1 MRKDLSSLFTRWF
14 AAIAVTTMLFCGI
27 SCASTGSSPKEAEV
41 NFDTNALLG
50 TWFWNFGYDQDQ
62 LVNEQITFKKD
73 KTFELFHIQPGEWGE
88 WDNGVYSIINE
99 PKHGTTLLLNIKSFK
114 NAADAKWESTDVKL
128 YFGIDSFSPDHLLM
142 NRYRRDFT
150 AVGWTVQD
158 FDPGICNDF
167 HKVTDGTKENLIGK
181 WNFNKKS
188 RSVSWDESW
197 FFNEDNTIEVLTEE
211 DGNKE
216 VYKGTYAIEKAK
228 TGIVL
233 HQILTH
239 INENDNGFKA
249 LNPPMEFWYD
259 YKICNENLISVNTI
273 KNKIGGEEHAYTPNI
288 ENFYYRDIPLE
299 TVTYHWDNYTF
310 NDYYPAGTA
319 YETLEK
325 DKLYLF
331 NGVPQRLL
339 EQKLEGWYDNADLK
353 GEPVTKIA
361 ANDTNTHEYWAKWSL
376 FLNRSDW
383 IDGNTQEQVHNHEF
397 YMPGNLLFPYM
408 SYPKSLVE
416 SFPGKGDTVYV
427 LLSGKMSENFKGW
440 WGLRL
445 VDQSDGWFEI
455 ANDWHYA
462 EINKGEFSHLFELKF
477 FENARAQTPDK
488 IDFNLNY
495 YSDQL
500 DEPRTISD
508 FKFVVLEGNS
518 KDIIE
523 HTFNY
528 GGFTYTAKSIKNN
541 DYYLPSPKSF
551 QNVPWQMYNQ
561 EFVDWYDNPEF
572 KGNPVK
578 VLSAADNSKAKTF
591 YGKFN
596 LVFAPA
602 NSDLYSNTDF
612 FVKSVI
618 PDAKIN
624 PKAGDIVKVIVT
636 GTLSKDYEGRVCMD
650 LHNVAVDQNWV
661 FLGNDRHYIST
672 KDKKFETFF
681 EIKIEKDA
689 NFKTIDDSLFRLAL
703 NPEKE
708 GMVYKFSD
716 IHFEFADKDPFVKTE
731 AQTKHVSI
739 KPCPEGF
746 EVTVTKLDSDGGD
759 WQGNFDFNHNENV
772 YVPGTTVYGRYTNA
786 SISTNYLNEYKTVT
800 FIWPFCEKGKIYNFE
815 YTWTDSK
822 NKWHGENIKVL
833 ATTGSGEFNYKPLD
847 SIDISFDSN
856 KKETNLIVSNFT
868 IDNILKAV
876 GKHIDM
882 VDTVRVEFPF
892 ISGKND
898 WSNTNWV
905 FGSSCDVYPTF
916 NENDTFYTELFTK
929 GKSNILGDHNFWYGD
944 KKKINEELSKYPE
957 VWTDLRIHMH
967 VKGNPDYVNSWIQTN
982 RTKEFPFTPAK
993 F

>member
-1 MRKDLSSLFTRWF
+1 MKKTQFIKRWF
-14 AAIAVTTMLFCGI
+14 TAAVITAMLFCGI
-27 SCASTGSSPKEAEV
+27 SCASTGTSPKEAEV
-41 NFDTNALLG
+41 NFDTSALIG
-50 TWFWNFGYDQDQ
+50 TWFWNFGNDQGQ
-62 LVNEQITFKKD
+62 FANEQITFYKD
-73 KTFELFHIQPGEWGE
+73 KTFDLFHVQQEWSEYDKGIYSVINDNKYGPTLVLNLKQGKNKPE
-88 WDNGVYSIINE
+88 DKWDNG
-99 PKHGTTLLLNIKSFK
+99 
-114 NAADAKWESTDVKL
+114 DVKI
-128 YFGIDSFSPDHLLM
+128 YFAIQSFEDDLLIM
-142 NRYRRDFT
+142 SRVKRDFT
-150 AVGWTVQD
+150 AMGWIVQY
-158 FDPGICNDF
+158 FDPGVYNEF

-188 RSVSWDESW
+188 RPVGWDESW
-197 FFNEDNTIEVLTEE
+197 IFNEDDTIQIFTEE

-216 VYKGTYAIEKAK
+216 DYKGTYAVEKAK

-259 YKICNENLISVNTI
+259 YKICNDNIISVNTI
-273 KNKIGGEEHAYTPNI
+273 KNKIDGKENVYNPNI
-288 ENFYYRDIPLE
+288 ENFYYRDIPLQ

-310 NDYYPAGTA
+310 NDYYPAGTE
-319 YETLEK
+319 YETLGM
-325 DKLYLF
+325 DKIYLF
-331 NGVPQRLL
+331 NGIPQRLL
-339 EQKLEGWYDNADLK
+339 EQKLEGWYDNKDFA

-361 ANDTNTHEYWAKWSL
+361 ATDANTHEYWAKWSL
-376 FLNRSDW
+376 YLNRSDW
-383 IDGNTQEQVHNHEF
+383 IDGEKQEQVHNHEF

-408 SYPKSLVE
+408 SYPKSMVE
-416 SFPGKGDTVYV
+416 NFPGKGDTVYV

-477 FENARAQTPDK
+477 FENARAQGPDK
-488 IDFNLNY
+488 IEFNLCYNP
-495 YSDQL
+495 DHL

-508 FKFVVLEGNS
+508 FNFIVLEGNS

-528 GGFTYTAKSIKNN
+528 GGFTYTAKSIKNHE
-541 DYYLPSPKSF
+541 YYLPSPKSF
-551 QNVPWQMYNQ
+551 QNVPWQLYNQ
-561 EFVDWYDNPEF
+561 DFVDWYDNPEF
-572 KGNPVK
+572 KGNPIK
-578 VLSAADNSKAKTF
+578 VLSASDNSKPKTF

-596 LVFAPA
+596 LVFGAA
-602 NSDLYSNTDF
+602 NSDLYSNTNV

-624 PKAGDIVKVIVT
+624 PKAGDTVKVIVT
-636 GTLSKDYEGRVCMD
+636 GTLSKDYEGRVGLD
-650 LHNVAVDQNWV
+650 LQNVAGDWI
-661 FLGNDRHYIST
+661 FLGNDWHFVAT

-681 EIKIEKDA
+681 EIKIQKDA
-689 NFKTIDDSLFRLAL
+689 DFKTIDEAMFILAL

-708 GMVYKFSD
+708 GMVYKLSD
-716 IHFEFADKDPFVKTE
+716 VHFEFADKDPFVKTE
-731 AQTKHVSI
+731 AQTKHVSV

-746 EVTVTKLDSDGGD
+746 EVTVRKLDTDIGD
-759 WQGNFDFNHNENV
+759 WQNQFNFEVNENV
-772 YVPGTTVYGRYTNA
+772 KVPGTNVYGRYTNA
-786 SISTNYLNEYKTVT
+786 TFDARFINENKTVT
-800 FIWPFCEKGKIYNFE
+800 FIWPFCEKGKVYNFD
-815 YTWTDSK
+815 YNWTDSK
-822 NKWHGENIKVL
+822 GKWHSENVKVL
-833 ATTGSGEFNYKPLD
+833 ATTGLGDFNFKPLD
-847 SIDISFDSN
+847 DMKITLESN
-856 KKETNLIVSNFT
+856 KKEANLIVTNLSV
-868 IDNILKAV
+868 DNILKAV

-882 VDTVRVEFPF
+882 VDSIRIEFPF
-892 ISGKND
+892 VSGKND
-898 WSNTNWV
+898 WSNTNWL

-957 VWTDLRIHMH
+957 FWTDFRIHMH
-967 VKGNPDYVNSWIQTN
+967 VKGNPDYVNNWIQTN
-982 RTKEFPFTPAK
+982 RTKEFPYVPAK